1 MTEKISPENLAKLP
15 FMESKLDLE
24 ERVEDLLGRLTLEE
38 KFRLSV
44 GIKNFFTK
52 TIERLGIPYFKMCDG
67 PHGIGP
73 HSTNNTKC
81 TYFPTGICRTSTWN
95 PKLAEEFGV
104 ALGQE
109 IRDIGFHMSLGP
121 GINIQRS
128 PMCGRNFEYQ
138 TEDPYLNKIMA
149 IHIVKALQSQ
159 RIAACVK
166 HYVCNNQE
174 TNRYTG
180 SSEVSERALQ
190 EIYLPAF
197 EATVREADAWSFMTC
212 YNKVN
217 GIYGCENKNLI
228 IDRLRNEWGFRGFVV
243 TDWLAT
249 SWSESTEKAVN
260 AGLSLEMPTAKKYR
274 KTRLRNALS
283 SGKFTEETFNEN
295 IRRLLRVMFLTGLF
309 DDKNTLPKSSRNTPE
324 HQAIAR
330 KIAEEGIVLLKNE
343 GNLLPLKLDDLNKI
357 AVVGPNAAKKSAM
370 GGGSSQVLPPYEV
383 TPLQGLK
390 EKCKGKVE
398 IIAMPSEAD
407 VAIVF
412 AGLNHEQGMDCEH
425 VDKNLFDLP
434 IEDIELINKTVQENP
449 KTVVVLISGSPI
461 GMQGWIENIPALVEA
476 WYPGMEG
483 GHAIANILFG
493 DVNPSGKLPLTF
505 PKKLLD
511 SPAHKST
518 RTFPG
523 EKLKVFYDEGIFVG
537 YRYFD
542 INDIEPLFP
551 FGFGLSYT
559 TFKLENLNL
568 STETIS
574 NDKGFTVSVEISNIG
589 ARPGAEVVQLY
600 IQDIES
606 SIPRPLKELK
616 GFKKVELTPG
626 ETKKISFELGLK
638 DLSFYDEESSCWK
651 AEKGLFKILV
661 GNSSRNIF
669 LQSELEFLG

>member
-1 MTEKISPENLAKLP
+1 MNERISEEELAALP
-15 FMESKLDLE
+15 FRNMSLGLE

-38 KFRLSV
+38 KYRLSV
-44 GIKNFFTK
+44 GTKGFFTK
-52 TIERLGIPYFKMCDG
+52 PILRLGIPHFKMCDG

-73 HSTNNTKC
+73 HSTNNIES
-81 TYFPTGICRTSTWN
+81 TYFPTGICRTASWN

-109 IRDIGFHMSLGP
+109 IRDIGYHMSLGP
-121 GINIQRS
+121 GINIQRT

-166 HYVCNNQE
+166 HYICNNQE
-174 TNRYTG
+174 TNRYTS

-217 GIYGCENKNLI
+217 GTYGCENKNLI
-228 IDRLRNEWGFRGFVV
+228 TDRLRNEWGFRGFVV
-243 TDWLAT
+243 TDWHAT
-249 SWSESTEKAVN
+249 RLSESTEKAVN
-260 AGLSLEMPTAKKYR
+260 AGLSLEMPNPNKYR
-274 KTRLRNALS
+274 KTRLRKALS
-283 SGKFTEETFNEN
+283 AGKFTEETFNEN

-324 HQAIAR
+324 HQEIAR

-343 GNLLPLKLDDLNKI
+343 GNLLPLKLDKLNKI

-370 GGGSSQVLPPYEV
+370 EGGSSQVLPPYEV
-383 TPLQGLK
+383 TPLQGLE

-398 IIAMPSEAD
+398 IIATPSEAD

-412 AGLNHEQGMDCEH
+412 AGLNHKPGMDSEH
-425 VDKNLFDLP
+425 IDRTKFDLAT
-434 IEDIELINKTVQENP
+434 DQIELINKTVQENP
-449 KTVVVLISGSPI
+449 NTIVVLISGSPI
-461 GMQGWIENIPALVEA
+461 GMEGWIDNIPALIEA

-493 DVNPSGKLPLTF
+493 DVNPSGKLPITF
-505 PKKLLD
+505 PKKLSD

-523 EKLKVFYDEGIFVG
+523 DESVFYDEGIFVG
-537 YRYFD
+537 YRHFD
-542 INDIEPLFP
+542 TNGIEPLFP
-551 FGFGLSYT
+551 FGYGLSYT
-559 TFKLENLNL
+559 TFKYENMKINPDK
-568 STETIS
+568 IS
-574 NDKGFTVSVEISNIG
+574 NNEKFTVSVDVTNSGECT
-589 ARPGAEVVQLY
+589 GAEITQLY
-600 IQDIES
+600 VQDVEASIE
-606 SIPRPLKELK
+606 RPLKELK
-616 GFKKVELTPG
+616 GFKKIHLNPG
-626 ETKKISFELGLK
+626 ETKEITFELGME
-638 DLSFYDEESSCWK
+638 DLSFYDENNNGWK
-651 AEKGLFKILV
+651 AEKGFFNILI
-661 GNSSRNIF
+661 GSSSRDIR
-669 LQSELEFLG
+669 LQNQIEYLG

>member
-1 MTEKISPENLAKLP
+1 MTEDISPKNLAKLP
-15 FMESKLDLE
+15 FMDSNLDLE

-38 KFRLSV
+38 KFKLSV
-44 GIKNFFTK
+44 GTKGFFTK
-52 TIERLGIPYFKMCDG
+52 PILRLGIPHFKMCDG

-81 TYFPTGICRTSTWN
+81 TYFPTGISRTSTWN

-109 IRDIGFHMSLGP
+109 IRDIGYHMSLGP
-121 GINIQRS
+121 GINIQRT

-166 HYVCNNQE
+166 HYICNNQE
-174 TNRYTG
+174 TNRYTS

-197 EATVREADAWSFMTC
+197 EATIREADAWSFMTC

-217 GIYGCENKNLI
+217 GTYGCENKNLI
-228 IDRLRNEWGFRGFVV
+228 TDRLRNEWEFRGFVV
-243 TDWLAT
+243 TDWHAT
-249 SWSESTEKAVN
+249 RLSESTEKAVN
-260 AGLSLEMPTAKKYR
+260 AGLSLEMPNPNKYR

-283 SGKFTEETFNEN
+283 AGKFTEETFNEN

-324 HQAIAR
+324 HQEIAR

-343 GNLLPLKLDDLNKI
+343 GNLLPLDINKLSKI
-357 AVVGPNAAKKSAM
+357 AVLGPNAAKKSAM
-370 GGGSSQVLPPYEV
+370 EGGSSQVLPPYEV
-383 TPLQGLK
+383 TPLQGLE
-390 EKCKGKVE
+390 EKCKGKIE
-398 IIAMPSEAD
+398 IITTPSEAD

-412 AGLNHEQGMDCEH
+412 AGLNHKPGMDSEH
-425 VDKNLFDLP
+425 IDKDLFDLP
-434 IEDIELINKTVQENP
+434 IEDIELIKKSVQENP

-461 GMQGWIENIPALVEA
+461 GMEGWIDNIPALVEA

-505 PKKLLD
+505 PKKLSD

-518 RTFPG
+518 KTFPG
-523 EKLKVFYDEGIFVG
+523 DDKVLYDEGIFVG
-537 YRYFD
+537 YRHFD
-542 INDIEPLFP
+542 MKNIEPLFP
-551 FGFGLSYT
+551 FGYGLSYT
-559 TFKLENLNL
+559 TFEYENLKI
-568 STETIS
+568 SKDKVAEDKIFTIS
-574 NDKGFTVSVEISNIG
+574 CDIINSGEFIG
-589 ARPGAEVVQLY
+589 AEIVQLY
-600 IQDIES
+600 IQDVEAS
-606 SIPRPLKELK
+606 VERPLKELK
-616 GFKKVELTPG
+616 GFKKILLKPG
-626 ETKKISFELGLK
+626 EKGTATFEIDISA
-638 DLSFYDEESSCWK
+638 LSFYDEKNNCWK
-651 AEKGLFKILV
+651 AEKGFFNILI
-661 GNSSRNIF
+661 GSSSRDIR
-669 LQSELEFLG
+669 LQNQIEYLG

>member
-1 MTEKISPENLAKLP
+1 M
-15 FMESKLDLE
+15 
-24 ERVEDLLGRLTLEE
+24 
-38 KFRLSV
+38 
-44 GIKNFFTK
+44 
-52 TIERLGIPYFKMCDG
+52 ERLGIPYFKMCDG

-73 HSTNNTKC
+73 HSTNNIKC

-174 TNRYTG
+174 TKRYTV

-197 EATVREADAWSFMTC
+197 EASVREADAWSFMTC

-217 GIYGCENKNLI
+217 EIYGCENKNLI

-243 TDWLAT
+243 TDWFAT

-260 AGLSLEMPTAKKYR
+260 AGLSLEMPSAKKYK
-274 KTRLRNALS
+274 KTRLRKALLN
-283 SGKFTEETFNEN
+283 GKFTEETLNEN

-309 DDKNTLPKSSRNTPE
+309 DDKSTLPKSSRNTPE
-324 HQAIAR
+324 HQDIAR
-330 KIAEEGIVLLKNE
+330 KIAEEGIILLKNE
-343 GNLLPLKLDDLNKI
+343 GNLLPLKLNDLNKI
-357 AVVGPNAAKKSAM
+357 AVVGPNATKRSAM
-370 GGGSSQVLPPYEV
+370 GGGSSQVLPPYEI
-383 TPLQGLK
+383 TPLQGLEK
-390 EKCKGKVE
+390 KCKGKVE
-398 IIAMPSEAD
+398 IIATPSEAD

-412 AGLNHEQGMDCEH
+412 TGLNHEQGMDSEH
-425 VDKNLFDLP
+425 VDRKSFDLP
-434 IEDIELINKTVQENP
+434 IEDIEIINKTVQENP
-449 KTVVVLISGSPI
+449 KTVVVLVSGSPI
-461 GMQGWIENIPALVEA
+461 GMEGWIDNIPALVEA

-483 GHAIANILFG
+483 GHAIASILFG
-493 DVNPSGKLPLTF
+493 DVNPSGKLPITF
-505 PKKLLD
+505 PKKLSD

-523 EKLKVFYDEGIFVG
+523 DESVFYDEGIFVG
-537 YRYFD
+537 YRHFD
-542 INDIEPLFP
+542 TNGIEPLFP
-551 FGFGLSYT
+551 FGYGLSYT
-559 TFKLENLNL
+559 TFKYENMKINP
-568 STETIS
+568 ETIS
-574 NDKGFTVSVEISNIG
+574 NDEKFTVSVDVTNSGECT
-589 ARPGAEVVQLY
+589 GAEITQLY
-600 IQDIES
+600 VQDVEASIE
-606 SIPRPLKELK
+606 RPLKELK
-616 GFKKVELTPG
+616 GFKKIHLNPG
-626 ETKKISFELGLK
+626 ETKEITFELGMK
-638 DLSFYDEESSCWK
+638 DLSYYDENLNGWK
-651 AEKGLFKILV
+651 AEKGFFNILI
-661 GNSSRNIF
+661 GSSSRDIR
-669 LQSELEFLG
+669 LQNQIEYLG

>member
-1 MTEKISPENLAKLP
+1 MNERISEEELAALP
-15 FMESKLDLE
+15 FRNMSLGLE

-38 KFRLSV
+38 KYRLSV
-44 GIKNFFTK
+44 GTKGFFTK
-52 TIERLGIPYFKMCDG
+52 PILRLGIPHFKMCDG

-73 HSTNNTKC
+73 HSTNNIES
-81 TYFPTGICRTSTWN
+81 TYFPTGICRTASWN

-109 IRDIGFHMSLGP
+109 IRDIGYHMSLGP
-121 GINIQRS
+121 GINIQRT

-166 HYVCNNQE
+166 HYICNNQE
-174 TNRYTG
+174 TNRYTS

-217 GIYGCENKNLI
+217 GTYGCENKNLI
-228 IDRLRNEWGFRGFVV
+228 TDRLRNEWGFRGFVV
-243 TDWLAT
+243 TDWHAT
-249 SWSESTEKAVN
+249 RLSESTEKAVN
-260 AGLSLEMPTAKKYR
+260 AGLSLEMPNPNKYR
-274 KTRLRNALS
+274 KTRLRKALS
-283 SGKFTEETFNEN
+283 AGKFTEETFNEN

-324 HQAIAR
+324 HQEIAR

-343 GNLLPLKLDDLNKI
+343 GNLLPLKLDKLNKI

-370 GGGSSQVLPPYEV
+370 EGGSSQVLPPYEV
-383 TPLQGLK
+383 TPLQGLE

-398 IIAMPSEAD
+398 IIATPSEAD

-412 AGLNHEQGMDCEH
+412 AGLNHKPGMDSEH
-425 VDKNLFDLP
+425 IDRTKFDLAT
-434 IEDIELINKTVQENP
+434 DQIELINKTIQENP
-449 KTVVVLISGSPI
+449 NTIVVLISGSPI
-461 GMQGWIENIPALVEA
+461 GMEGWIDNIPALIEA

-493 DVNPSGKLPLTF
+493 DVNPSGKLPITF
-505 PKKLLD
+505 PKKLSD

-523 EKLKVFYDEGIFVG
+523 DESVFYDEGIFVG
-537 YRYFD
+537 YRHFD
-542 INDIEPLFP
+542 TNGIEPLFP
-551 FGFGLSYT
+551 FGYGLSYT
-559 TFKLENLNL
+559 TFKYENMKINPDK
-568 STETIS
+568 IS
-574 NDKGFTVSVEISNIG
+574 NNEKFTVSVDVTNSGECT
-589 ARPGAEVVQLY
+589 GAEITQLY
-600 IQDIES
+600 VQDVEASIE
-606 SIPRPLKELK
+606 RPLKELK
-616 GFKKVELTPG
+616 GFKKIHLNPG
-626 ETKKISFELGLK
+626 ETKEITFELGME
-638 DLSFYDEESSCWK
+638 DLSFYDENNNGWK
-651 AEKGLFKILV
+651 AEKGFFNILI
-661 GNSSRNIF
+661 GSSSRDIR
-669 LQSELEFLG
+669 LQNQIEYLG